1 MKFPVVAATFL
12 LVLSANVLSAGE
24 KMREWKKLSRPE
36 KVWTALHPYKAKIV
50 YKCALLARTVTDSLE
65 KNGVFTDRNGGQL
78 DAFRHAYWSAL
89 MMQQFSE
96 QTVRRVGENHE
107 KGNYIDFRKGKLE
120 DGDRS
125 DSLASVMDLR
135 NNESGIEIAKV
146 HAANKSAS
154 LIQLIIEQ
162 IWNGKL
168 CILKKDALGNYLNAK
183 DEVINAD
190 DYKNKWFIPKCIVS
204 SDAVLVKH

>member
-1 MKFPVVAATFL
+1 MKIPVIVVTFILTL
-12 LVLSANVLSAGE
+12 LVDVLCAGE
-24 KMREWKKLSRPE
+24 KTREWKKLSRPE
-36 KVWTALHPYKAKIV
+36 KIWTALHPHKAKIV
-50 YKCALLARTVTDSLE
+50 YKCALRARTVTDSLE
-65 KNGVFTDRNGGQL
+65 KNGVITDGNGGQL
-78 DAFRHAYWSAL
+78 DAFRHAYWTAL
-89 MMQQFSE
+89 MMRHFSE

-120 DGDRS
+120 DGQRS
-125 DSLASVMDLR
+125 DSIAGVMDLR
-135 NNESGIEIAKV
+135 NNESGIEIAKL

-168 CILKKDALGNYLNAK
+168 CVLKKDALGNYLNAK
-183 DEVINAD
+183 DEIIHTD
-190 DYKNKWFIPKCIVS
+190 DYKNNWYIPKCIVS

>member
-1 MKFPVVAATFL
+1 MKFPVVAVTFL
-12 LVLSANVLSAGE
+12 LVFTADVLNVGE

-36 KVWTALHPYKAKIV
+36 KIWTALHPHKARIV
-50 YKCALLARTVTDSLE
+50 YKCALRARTVTDSLE
-65 KNGVFTDRNGGQL
+65 KNGVMTDRNGGQL

-89 MMQQFSE
+89 MMQHFSE
-96 QTVRRVGENHE
+96 HTVRRVGENHE

-120 DGDRS
+120 EGDRS

-135 NNESGIEIAKV
+135 NNESGIEIAKLY
-146 HAANKSAS
+146 AANKSAS
-154 LIQLIIEQ
+154 LIQLIVEQ

-168 CILKKDALGNYLNAK
+168 CILKKDAFGNYLNAK
-183 DEVINAD
+183 DEIINAD
-190 DYKNKWFIPKCIVS
+190 DYKNKWYIPKCIVN

>member
-1 MKFPVVAATFL
+1 MKFRTTFTVL
-12 LVLSANVLSAGE
+12 LFFFALLEIQAGE
-24 KMREWKKLSRPE
+24 KMREWRKLSRPE
-36 KVWTALHPYKAKIV
+36 KVWSLMHPHKAKIV
-50 YKCALLARTVTDSLE
+50 YKCALRARTVTDSLE
-65 KNGVFTDRNGGQL
+65 KNGVITDRNGGQL

-89 MMQQFSE
+89 MMQHFSE

-107 KGNYIDFRKGKLE
+107 KGNYFDFMKGKLE
-120 DGDRS
+120 DGERS

-135 NNESGIEIAKV
+135 NNESGIEIAKL
-146 HAANKSAS
+146 HAANKSGS

-168 CILKKDALGNYLNAK
+168 CILKKDAFGNYLNAK
-183 DEVINAD
+183 DEIINVNVF
-190 DYKNKWFIPKCIVS
+190 KNKWYIPKCIVS